1 MKQQKTLFDKSGGQD
16 IIECRRCGAQCR
28 IAGPPGAKARMLRF
42 AEGPGLCANCA
53 VHDWLR
59 NTYPPNILL
68 AQSGPKI
75 LLYQHIQEQFAEIMQ
90 IGFADAKPDEID
102 WQMIV
107 DNWELPFAHKMK
119 PSGMNPVSQKELD
132 EIASGERPGLGSPVS
147 RSICEIASDLTI
159 TSFEQLNK
167 LSPGLGYDFKK
178 CLRGS
183 NE

>member
-1 MKQQKTLFDKSGGQD
+1 MKET
-16 IIECRRCGAQCR
+16 IINCERCGARCKV
-28 IAGPPGAKARMLRF
+28 AGQRDSDAKMLRHSK
-42 AEGPGLCANCA
+42 EPKGLCVNCA

-75 LLYQHIQEQFAEIMQ
+75 LLYSHIQDQFAEIMQ
-90 IGFADAKPDEID
+90 VGFADAKPDEIN

-119 PSGMNPVSQKELD
+119 PSAMNPVSQKELG

-147 RSICEIASDLTI
+147 KSIFENASDVTI
-159 TSFEQLNK
+159 TSFEQLNE
-167 LSPGLGYDFKK
+167 LEPGLGNELKK
-178 CLRGS
+178 CLKKTDD
-183 NE
+183 E